1 MKKIFLTLFFACGIF
16 VLLSQGE
23 LLWSRFQLLDEPR
36 VHKIQKGE
44 SLSKLAK
51 QYYGDPQHWREL
63 ALINRAPKPGH
74 LEVGEEILLPSATVI
89 DELRRSRTVTRVN
102 ALVGDQEKFAVRTVS
117 EDTRAITSS
126 EAPSS
131 VVEPAAPIE
140 APAEE
145 TSETLPVATTTETIT
160 PQEITPE
167 DSGFPWFWLA
177 ISIIIITGVAGFIW
191 YRRKQAEEESV
202 EIEKVEPSRNFNYA
216 TRETRGPFGKS
227 EREKEN
233 LAT

>member
-1 MKKIFLTLFFACGIF
+1 MKKFFLTLFFAGGIF

-23 LLWSRFQLLDEPR
+23 LLWSRFKFLDEPR

-63 ALINRAPKPGH
+63 ALVNRAPKPGH
-74 LEVGEEILLPSATVI
+74 LEVGEEILLPAATVI
-89 DELRRSRTVTRVN
+89 DELRRSRTATRVN

-126 EAPSS
+126 EAPSNA
-131 VVEPAAPIE
+131 VEPAAPIE
-140 APAEE
+140 TPGEE
-145 TSETLPVATTTETIT
+145 TNGTPPVITTTETIT
-160 PQEITPE
+160 PQEIPIE

-177 ISIIIITGVAGFIW
+177 ISIIIIAGVAGFIW
-191 YRRKQAEEESV
+191 YRRQQAEEEPV
-202 EIEKVEPSRNFNYA
+202 EIEKVDPNRNFNYA
-216 TRETRGPFGKS
+216 TRETRGPFGKT

-233 LAT
+233 LAV

>member
-1 MKKIFLTLFFACGIF
+1 MKKFFLTLFFACGIF

-23 LLWSRFQLLDEPR
+23 LLWSRFQLLNEPR

-126 EAPSS
+126 EAPGNA
-131 VVEPAAPIE
+131 VEPVATTE
-140 APAEE
+140 TPAEE
-145 TSETLPVATTTETIT
+145 TNGTPPVVTTTETIT
-160 PQEITPE
+160 PQEINTE

-177 ISIIIITGVAGFIW
+177 ISIIIIAGVAGFIW

-233 LAT
+233 LAV

>member
-1 MKKIFLTLFFACGIF
+1 MKKFFLTLFFACGIF

-63 ALINRAPKPGH
+63 ALVNRAPRPSH
-74 LEVGEEILLPSATVI
+74 LEVGEEILVPSAAVV
-89 DELRRSRTVTRVN
+89 DKLRRSRTVTRVN
-102 ALVGDQEKFAVRTVS
+102 ALVGDQEKFAVRAVS
-117 EDTRAITSS
+117 EDARAITSS
-126 EAPSS
+126 EAPRHIG
-131 VVEPAAPIE
+131 EPAPPTAT
-140 APAEE
+140 PAEE
-145 TSETLPVATTTETIT
+145 TSGPLPVATTTETIT
-160 PQEITPE
+160 PQEITTE

-177 ISIIIITGVAGFIW
+177 ISIIIISGVAGFIW
-191 YRRKQAEEESV
+191 YRRKQVEEEPV
-202 EIEKVEPSRNFNYA
+202 AIEKVEPNRSFDYA
-216 TRETRGPFGKS
+216 TRETRSPFGKS

-233 LAT
+233 LAV